1 MIVNA
6 TSLLKTVRTVEDE
19 QQRGTLAL
27 ESAIEAIG
35 QELRNYDS
43 GETPSRKSTPEDL
56 VRVTKPVTI
65 ATAKA
70 VAAGTSAKQDDIIV
84 AANMGRKAIF
94 DVLTTAKQAA
104 CSSES
109 SYELRSRILETGRNC
124 AVFYRQ
130 LLQMVHQYVQK
141 ATGATTEEKQQLVNM
156 SRTIATAVT
165 EIVSCAEQLKGVDGW
180 IDPEDPTAIAETELL
195 GAASS
200 IDAAAKKLE
209 SLIPRSTSVKV
220 SGSIITLT
228 KNCVSLCEY
237 SS

>member
-35 QELRNYDS
+35 QELRSYDS
-43 GETPSRKSTPEDL
+43 PEIPSRKSSPEDL
-56 VRVTKPVTI
+56 IRVTKPVTI

-70 VAAGTSAKQDDIIV
+70 VAAGSSAKQDDIIV

-94 DVLTTAKQAA
+94 DVLTVAKQSAY
-104 CSSES
+104 SPES
-109 SYELRSRILETGRNC
+109 SYELRNKILETGRNC
-124 AVFYRQ
+124 ALYYRQ
-130 LLQMVHQYVQK
+130 LLQMVHQYVQRP
-141 ATGATTEEKQQLVNM
+141 TGATLEEKQQLMNM
-156 SRTIATAVT
+156 SRTIAAAVT
-165 EIVSCAEQLKGVDGW
+165 EIVASAEQLKGGDGW
-180 IDPEDPTAIAETELL
+180 VDPEDPTAMAETELL

-209 SLIPRSTSVKV
+209 SLIPRSNSIKV
-220 SGSIITLT
+220 RAIRSDS
-228 KNCVSLCEY
+228 
-237 SS
+237 